1 MGYRSHNIIF
11 ADLALLVPLLAGAAV
26 VCAIGIGESEL
37 YVNNDETRHA
47 MTGVFVADALRD
59 MPLGNPA
66 EYAQEYYERYP
77 ALGLVHWPPLFYA
90 VEGIGFLLGG
100 VSVVTAKA
108 VVIFFVL
115 VFVLYFYRL
124 LALCFSRAVAF
135 AATALALLT
144 PQVVYYGRAVMLEV
158 PVLAMCTAAAYYFYR
173 ALYERKKWPALAC
186 GMFLAAALLT
196 KQHAAY
202 LLPFFA
208 VYAVLSGRAKELFT
222 ARWIAPVLIVLVFA
236 GGYYAFALSTH
247 GSTLIKDAVGG
258 GAAAGDWTWYLRT
271 LPKQVGSRANPYAWP
286 SMAVSGAALLA
297 LAGSIVW
304 CVFSA
309 RKAAVSDSHRSVL
322 FFVCQAVCCFV
333 FFSAMS
339 QKDSRHIIFWV
350 PPLVALLVWGIR
362 NLGIFAGRITRSS
375 RAGFAVAWGLIVLLL
390 LHGLFEAATT
400 RREYVR
406 GYEQAA
412 KRVLLEQRDGTVFFS
427 GYLNGNFIFFVRKYD
442 PSRSVA
448 VSRASRDLFSTEIMA
463 KYGTETKVSSA
474 EDIVEVLCRRGVRHI
489 IVEDRNL
496 FDGGEAGRATM
507 LLGEVLKDETRARF
521 LCEVPVDSNIEKYRG
536 LILKVYTFKP

>member
-1 MGYRSHNIIF
+1 
-11 ADLALLVPLLAGAAV
+11 
-26 VCAIGIGESEL
+26 
-37 YVNNDETRHA
+37 
-47 MTGVFVADALRD
+47 
-59 MPLGNPA
+59 
-66 EYAQEYYERYP
+66 EYYERYP

-90 VEGIGFLLGG
+90 VEGVGFLLGG

-158 PVLAMCTAAAYYFYR
+158 PVLAMCTAASYYFYR
-173 ALYERKKWPALAC
+173 ALYEKKKWPALAC

-247 GSTLIKDAVGG
+247 GSTLVKDAVGG

-271 LPKQVGSRANPYAWP
+271 LPKQIGSRANPYAWP

-297 LAGSIVW
+297 LAGSVVW
-304 CVFSA
+304 CVFFM
-309 RKAAVSDSHRSVL
+309 RKATVTVTNLRISPDKVGVDSVISDSHRNML

-350 PPLVALLVWGIR
+350 PPLVALLVVGIR
-362 NLGIFAGRITRSS
+362 NLGIFAGRITKSS
-375 RAGFAVAWGLIVLLL
+375 RAGFVVAWGLIVLLL
-390 LHGLFEAATT
+390 LHGLLEAATT
-400 RREYVR
+400 RKEYVR

-427 GYLNGNFIFFVRKYD
+427 GYLNGNFIFFVRKND

-474 EDIVEVLCRRGVRHI
+474 EDVVEVLCKKGVRHI

-507 LLGEVLKDETRARF
+507 LLSEVLKDETRARF
-521 LCEVPVDSNIEKYRG
+521 LYEVPVDSNIEKYRG
-536 LILKVYTFKP
+536 LLLKVYTFKP